1 MTYNMEQQ
9 KQYIANQIKAARVAR
24 GYTQLDLA
32 EKTNISLRS
41 IQRIESAQ
49 VSPRAYTLNILSAT
63 LGLQLQHRDLAP
75 PAAPNTT
82 SIPQNSIKK
91 ATRILIAAVAGLCLI
106 LFGGAF
112 LAQSP
117 AFPETTF
124 ELLLFW
130 ATLATLY
137 LLLAVRYLR

>member
-1 MTYNMEQQ
+1 MTYDMEQQ
-9 KQYIANQIKAARVAR
+9 KQYIADQIKAARVAR
-24 GYTQLDLA
+24 GYTQMDLA

-63 LGLQLQHRDLAP
+63 LGLQRLDIAP
-75 PAAPNTT
+75 PAAPNTA
-82 SIPQNSIKK
+82 SPPQNSTIK

-117 AFPETTF
+117 TFPETTF